1 MARVLVLTAD
11 LLFGSRLHA
20 SLAAAGH
27 DVNLVAGEDELRAAL
42 GSGGAQALLVD
53 LTDEQ
58 LNAVAIFSALAP
70 ELAHT
75 RTLAYYSH
83 VDPAARESALSA
95 GIERAVPRSRIA
107 REAAEL
113 VADLVAAAR

>member
-11 LLFGSRLHA
+11 LLFGSRLQA
-20 SLAAAGH
+20 SLAGAGH
-27 DVNLVAGEDELRAAL
+27 EVDLVAGEDALRAAL
-42 GSGGAQALLVD
+42 AHGGAQALLVD

-58 LNAVAIFSALAP
+58 LNAVAIVSALAR
-70 ELAHT
+70 ELEHT

-83 VDPAARESALSA
+83 VEPAARDRALSA

-107 REAAEL
+107 REATEL